1 MVKLDVPLFCIDHAK
16 IGGTES
22 ATYNHISALHQ
33 NDIDVSCYTSDV
45 NTLSAEFEGMCREKE
60 IPLINR
66 KFFLKGKNFR
76 FVNEAIF
83 ESNRGDIA
91 ALYPNYFSPSSIF
104 KYRRKQPRTAAIV
117 HDVQYKSHPEYHS
130 LLRRKWL
137 DFYLP
142 KLFKSETIP
151 IVISESERRFIGV
164 HFGDSAYHRCRVVP
178 NSINWDRYNTARH
191 PSSHGRPYI
200 LSVFH
205 PFPHKNIITLIRAF
219 QEFCNHDEDYDLC
232 IVGNMAEKTYNY
244 SSGMPGNVR
253 TRIKFKGFVSDLE
266 LGELYRN
273 AAVFALPS
281 IYEGFGMP
289 AVEALGFGVPTI
301 VSNSTAMP
309 EVTLGM
315 AVYVEDFLSSGAW
328 AEAIRQTISTSSRHS
343 PEAVTAVRMRYS
355 PRNTGEILVSAIW
368 G

>member
-1 MVKLDVPLFCIDHAK
+1 MVKLDIPLFCIDHAK

-33 NDIDVSCYTSDV
+33 NDIDVSCYTGDS
-45 NTLSAEFEGMCREKE
+45 NTLSAEFEDMCREKN
-60 IPLINR
+60 IPIIDR
-66 KFFLKGKNFR
+66 KFYPKGKMFR

-83 ESNRGDIA
+83 ESSRGNVA

-104 KYRRKQPRTAAIV
+104 KYRRRQQRTAAII

-130 LLRRKWL
+130 PLRRKWL

-142 KLFKSETIP
+142 KLFNSETIP
-151 IVISESERRFIGV
+151 IVISESERRFIGI
-164 HFGDSAYHRCRVVP
+164 HFGDSAYHRCRIVP
-178 NSINWDRYNTARH
+178 NSINWARYNTDRH
-191 PSSHGRPYI
+191 PASYGRPYI

-205 PFPHKNIITLIRAF
+205 PFPHKNIVILIRAF
-219 QEFCNHDEDYDLC
+219 QEFCESDDEYDMYL
-232 IVGNMAEKTYNY
+232 VGNGVENI
-244 SSGMPGNVR
+244 SVLLSGIPDKIKN
-253 TRIKFKGFVSDLE
+253 RIRIQGFVSDQE
-266 LGELYRN
+266 LGQLYRN
-273 AAVFALPS
+273 AAIFALPS

-301 VSNSTAMP
+301 VSKSTAMP
-309 EVTLGM
+309 EVTMGM

-328 AEAIRQTISTSSRHS
+328 AEAIRQTISTSPRHS
-343 PEAVTAVRMRYS
+343 PEAVATVRTRYS
-355 PRNTGEILVSAIW
+355 LRNTGGILVSAIW

>member
-33 NDIDVSCYTSDV
+33 NDIDVSCYTGEG
-45 NTLSAEFEGMCREKE
+45 NMLSSEFENMCRKEK
-60 IPLINR
+60 IPIINR
-66 KFFLKGKNFR
+66 KFSLKGKKFR
-76 FVNEAIF
+76 FINETIF
-83 ESNRGDIA
+83 ESNRGDVA
-91 ALYPNYFSPSSIF
+91 ALYPNYFSPSAIL
-104 KYRRKQPRTAAIV
+104 KYGRRQPRTAAIV

-130 LLRRKWL
+130 PLRRKWL

-151 IVISESERRFIGV
+151 IVISESERRFIGM

-178 NSINWDRYNTARH
+178 NSINWARYNTDKYSA
-191 PSSHGRPYI
+191 SQGRPYI

-205 PFPHKNIITLIRAF
+205 RFPHKNIIILIRAF
-219 QEFCNHDEDYDLC
+219 REICESYEDYDMYL
-232 IVGNMAEKTYNY
+232 VGNGVENI
-244 SSGMPGNVR
+244 SVLLDEIPGHIR
-253 TRIKFKGFVSDLE
+253 SRIKFKGFVSDLE
-266 LGELYRN
+266 LGQLYRN
-273 AAVFALPS
+273 AAIFALPS

-315 AVYVEDFLSSGAW
+315 AVYVEEFLSSGAW
-328 AEAIRQTISTSSRHS
+328 AEAIRQTISTSPRHS
-343 PEAVTAVRMRYS
+343 IEAVTKVRMRYS
-355 PRNTGEILVSAIW
+355 PRNTGGILVSAIW